1 MGNTLNYY
9 RDMKETL
16 LDQRKKRIGRNDFKR
31 SMNAKRDTDRVSLL
45 LLGAAIIFVLG
56 STVSADERIPSSNY
70 EDVLDIEPRTSP
82 RAESWKR
89 NCIKY
94 FQFREPR
101 IVVYKDLAPTVWCM
115 VESQK
120 ILRGEIPFDY
130 KKDTK

>member
-9 RDMKETL
+9 RVMKETL
-16 LDQRKKRIGRNDFKR
+16 LAQRKKRIGPNDYKR
-31 SMNAKRDTDRVSLL
+31 SKRAKRDNDRVSLV
-45 LLGAAIIFVLG
+45 LLGAAILFVLS
-56 STVSADERIPSSNY
+56 STISADVTYTSTKSF
-70 EDVLDIEPRTSP
+70 LDIEPITSP

-89 NCIKY
+89 KCVRY

-101 IVVYKDLAPTVWCM
+101 IVVYKDMAPTVWCI

-130 KKDTK
+130 RKDTK